1 MAIVGLFCGSDA
13 TKRCKNAAVAFPLI
27 SDWLVWGGMQDARAS
42 LRCAMRAGAG
52 SARRPSASARETSR
66 RRRRAPQTGSAT
78 QPVPPGA
85 VCAHGARRARPGSS
99 SLRTNPVLLPL
110 SVALGGLSGPSGV
123 AREPRSAVH
132 PPSAAAADLSGSRL
146 FSSQAGSGTCP
157 EGAAASSG
165 AAPQGR
171 PEADIGAD
179 AARERRKQAGK
190 DVRKGRSLAEVGA
203 AFFELRRAWGC
214 RQRVCSSRCGKRPP
228 NGCEGKASCCSR
240 FSCCITPRTIRI
252 LPFLLRLHHRII
264 HSLHEHLSIKVH

>member
-1 MAIVGLFCGSDA
+1 MQKRSRSLGSFRA
-13 TKRCKNAAVAFPLI
+13 RIPLI
-27 SDWLVWGGMQDARAS
+27 GLCGVGCRDTDARAS

-52 SARRPSASARETSR
+52 SARRPSTSARGTSR

-110 SVALGGLSGPSGV
+110 SVALGGLSGPSGGGR
-123 AREPRSAVH
+123 APRSAGH
-132 PPSAAAADLSGSRL
+132 HPSAAAAGLSGSRL

-171 PEADIGAD
+171 PEAEIGAG
-179 AARERRKQAGK
+179 AACERRKQAGK

-228 NGCEGKASCCSR
+228 SGC
-240 FSCCITPRTIRI
+240 
-252 LPFLLRLHHRII
+252 
-264 HSLHEHLSIKVH
+264 